1 MRVQLHLQN
10 DMHLKVE
17 EWESKP
23 RAGHHNVEVL
33 KGILDACGFAVIVAT
48 AEDAT
53 RGGGVRARQNVVH
66 EIGLFQGRLG
76 FEKVAI
82 LMQDGVQE
90 FSNLAG
96 LQVITFPGDEVK
108 AAFHDLDEML
118 RREGMVK

>member
-1 MRVQLHLQN
+1 
-10 DMHLKVE
+10 
-17 EWESKP
+17 
-23 RAGHHNVEVL
+23 
-33 KGILDACGFAVIVAT
+33 VAT

-82 LMQDGVQE
+82 LMQHDVQE

-96 LQVITFPGDEVK
+96 LQVITFTGDDVK
-108 AAFHDLDEML
+108 ATFLDLDAML